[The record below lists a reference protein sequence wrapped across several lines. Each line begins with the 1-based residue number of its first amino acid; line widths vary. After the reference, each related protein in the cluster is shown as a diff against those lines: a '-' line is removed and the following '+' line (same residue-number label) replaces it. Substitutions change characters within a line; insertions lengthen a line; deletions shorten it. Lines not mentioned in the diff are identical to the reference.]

1 MCGAVF
7 FLITLVCATATLEPF
22 EVVSTTN
29 DPTSFNTN
37 TSLHPLELKITLLQ
51 DKPHRSDR
59 NALPEISLL
68 PLHLSN
74 HPKDCQIYHER
85 GARINGLYRI
95 QPDPSTDSFLVL
107 CDMKTRGGGWTYLM
121 NRYDGSENFDLPW
134 NDYKDGFGNL
144 NGEFWLG
151 LDKMHALTESTQ
163 VSELLIELID
173 WENGKVYAYYGTFR
187 VGSEDKGYGL
197 KIGDYSGNAG
207 DCLAAHDERKF
218 STKDKDQD
226 AHDTV
231 HCANH
236 YNGGWWYAACFRSK
250 LTGKYIK
257 GNTSTNQG
265 IHWDLFHPNTYSLK
279 QVRMMLRPGELWT

>member
-1 MCGAVF
+1 
-7 FLITLVCATATLEPF
+7 
-22 EVVSTTN
+22 
-29 DPTSFNTN
+29 
-37 TSLHPLELKITLLQ
+37 
-51 DKPHRSDR
+51 
-59 NALPEISLL
+59 
-68 PLHLSN
+68 
-74 HPKDCQIYHER
+74 
-85 GARINGLYRI
+85 
-95 QPDPSTDSFLVL
+95 
-107 CDMKTRGGGWTYLM
+107 M

-151 LDKMHALTESTQ
+151 LDKMHALTGKIWLITTRNYFFFVPESTQ

-207 DCLAAHDERKF
+207 DCMAAHDGRKF

-236 YNGGWWYAACFRSK
+236 YS
-250 LTGKYIK
+250 
-257 GNTSTNQG
+257 
-265 IHWDLFHPNTYSLK
+265 
-279 QVRMMLRPGELWT
+279 